1 MVDAFRRDDR
11 TQEAGK
17 SSLSEMKVA
26 PQLGRHLM
34 RRVTLALVLCWPL
47 AASAEYA
54 LRPGDT
60 IAVSTRGP
68 FAIAHQSVVDVD
80 GRVTLPVVGQM
91 AVAGMTL
98 SEAQVEIAA
107 GMSNEPLRLVSD
119 EGQEIWL
126 NLQPSE
132 ILVEV
137 ASYAPVFVSGSV
149 AQPGRFEFTPGMT
162 VRQLIASA
170 GGLGVAPLADDPS
183 GRLSIELA
191 ADREVA
197 VQRLNSLMV
206 QIERL
211 REELRSVTGA
221 PVASAP
227 SAEAPPTPEPAEPAE
242 TESAETA
249 ASGPEFE
256 DEAFAVNDTASDL
269 ASADGNVTRPR
280 ARSTADEGTPA
291 AAETAPTI
299 DEEEAAPPVLQVA
312 EESLGADAAI
322 PAEPSNIST
331 ISDDSNTGLSQVG
344 RELVAAGATIRGVDQ
359 SSSRQLIEEMNTRLE
374 LLRRRQVEE
383 EALVDRDRAEVA
395 RVKDLI
401 ERGLVPASESDAAE
415 RTLLMSTMQSYDTA
429 DMVARLEIDLS
440 RMTADMERQPSE
452 AAREIL
458 VELEGRL
465 AEAEVARAQLNSID
479 KRLALLGGPAPT
491 QTALEF
497 EFVLHRGSGGGAVA
511 TPVDQ
516 DEPLLPGDSL
526 EVVTSLDTGATP

>member
-1 MVDAFRRDDR
+1 MTDAFGRVRRDR
-11 TQEAGK
+11 
-17 SSLSEMKVA
+17 
-26 PQLGRHLM
+26 LM
-34 RRVTLALVLCWPL
+34 ANSALLVRRVPLHSVHRVIRRISLATLLSWPF
-47 AASAEYA
+47 AASAEYS

-68 FAIAHQSVVDVD
+68 FAIAHESVVDVD

-91 AVAGMTL
+91 TVAGMTL
-98 SEAQVEIAA
+98 SQAQAEIGA
-107 GMSNEPLRLVSD
+107 GMSNEPLRLVSGD
-119 EGQEIWL
+119 GQEIWL

-137 ASYAPVFVSGSV
+137 ARYAPVFVSGSV
-149 AQPGRFEFTPGMT
+149 AQPGRFDFTPGMT

-197 VQRLNSLMV
+197 VQRLDSLMM

-211 REELRSVTGA
+211 REELRSVTA
-221 PVASAP
+221 AAVASTPAP
-227 SAEAPPTPEPAEPAE
+227 DTPATPDEVAP
-242 TESAETA
+242 A
-249 ASGPEFE
+249 ASEEATVAASQTQVE
-256 DEAFAVNDTASDL
+256 DEAFAEEETSAQTAAVD
-269 ASADGNVTRPR
+269 DGVTRPR
-280 ARSTADEGTPA
+280 ARRTGEDQPVPASPEA
-291 AAETAPTI
+291 AATSI
-299 DEEEAAPPVLQVA
+299 EEVSPELQVPEEPQVTEAAASEV
-312 EESLGADAAI
+312 
-322 PAEPSNIST
+322 PSPST
-331 ISDDSNTGLSQVG
+331 TNGDSDTNLSQVG
-344 RELVAAGATIRGVDQ
+344 RELVAASATIRGVDQ
-359 SSSRQLIEEMNTRLE
+359 SSSQRLIEEMNMRLE
-374 LLRRRQVEE
+374 LLRRRQTEE

-401 ERGLVPASESDAAE
+401 ERGLVPATESDAAE

-440 RMTADMERQPSE
+440 RMTADLERQPSE

-465 AEAEVARAQLNSID
+465 AEAEVAQAQLNSID
-479 KRLALLGGPAPT
+479 QRLALLGGPAPT

-497 EFVLHRGSGGGAVA
+497 EFVLHRGSGDDAVA
-511 TPVDQ
+511 APVDE

-526 EVVTSLDTGATP
+526 EVMTSLDAGAAP